1 MLRVESLAVAYD
13 GIEAVR
19 GISLEV
25 EHGEL
30 VTLIGHNGAGK
41 TSTLMAISGIAPIRS
56 GRIFV
61 GGRETTRLPP
71 HEIVAL
77 GVAHCPEGR
86 LIFNR
91 LTVYENLR
99 LGAYCRRDNAGISDD
114 IERMYT
120 LFPRLRERC
129 TQLAGTLSG
138 GEQQMLAIARALMSR
153 PRLLM
158 LDEPSLGLA
167 PMVVERIFD
176 VIQQL
181 HEGGVTIL
189 LVEQNARLA
198 LSIADRAYVL
208 ETGEIRLAG
217 PAQALLSDPQ
227 VKQAYLSQ

>member
-1 MLRVESLAVAYD
+1 MLRVESLTVAYG

-25 EHGEL
+25 EQGEL

-41 TSTLMAISGIAPIRS
+41 TSTLMAISGVAPIRS

-61 GGRETTRLPP
+61 DGRETTRLPP

-91 LTVYENLR
+91 LMVHENLR
-99 LGAYCRRDNAGISDD
+99 LGAYRRRDNAGISND

-120 LFPRLRERC
+120 LFPRLRERR

-153 PRLLM
+153 PRLLV

-181 HEGGVTIL
+181 HEEGVTIL

-208 ETGEIRLAG
+208 ETGEIRLTG